1 MQQSCGPPC
10 SLYFWFCDFPT
21 HCQGTR
27 TRTYYRKTW
36 AEPPAWSGL
45 RSYPF
50 QASLL
55 TVQVLPRGGLQWW
68 RQQETPFSLL
78 FMKHRRR
85 RKDCSLFFFSFFG
98 RANEQSVL
106 EDWSQLSALRRRRCF
121 LVRFP
126 SSTMNSEVGCVRRQ
140 PCPLYFLSFHSCSV
154 GVAYGGCTE
163 VWLGM
168 SLLGLLSF
176 LMWGAGVWCW
186 CLGFHPKSKPCNSIS
201 VASNC
206 RSCIESD
213 FTRLSARNMG
223 F

>member
-68 RQQETPFSLL
+68 RQQETPFSLI

-85 RKDCSLFFFSFFG
+85 RKDCSLFFFFFFWKSKWAICLRGLVSALSPEETEVLSGQISFKHHEFRG
-98 RANEQSVL
+98 GMCSETTLSSVL
-106 EDWSQLSALRRRRCF
+106 PIIPFLLSRCGLRRMYWGVAWDVSF
-121 LVRFP
+121 GAPVFP
-126 SSTMNSEVGCVRRQ
+126 HVGCR
-140 PCPLYFLSFHSCSV
+140 C
-154 GVAYGGCTE
+154 
-163 VWLGM
+163 
-168 SLLGLLSF
+168 
-176 LMWGAGVWCW
+176 LMLVPWIP
-186 CLGFHPKSKPCNSIS
+186 PKKQ
-201 VASNC
+201 A
-206 RSCIESD
+206 
-213 FTRLSARNMG
+213 L
-223 F
+223 